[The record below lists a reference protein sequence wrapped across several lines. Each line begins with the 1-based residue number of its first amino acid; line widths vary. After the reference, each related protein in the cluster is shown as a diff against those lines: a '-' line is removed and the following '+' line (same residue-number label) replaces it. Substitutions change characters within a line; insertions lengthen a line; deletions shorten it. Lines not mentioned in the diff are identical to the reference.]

1 MDEIST
7 QEVEKHRRGPKPQA
21 RKKMLISMTAADYD
35 EFSMWADEAGT
46 TKAMLMHDI
55 MEHERERR
63 TVRKQFGLEPS
74 MHAAYE
80 ESNQWGGII
89 WRGDNLAGSDAGHS
103 LLNKFISEHPH
114 DDWTLSIYNTL
125 SATTAE
131 IDCPIEEIPR
141 IAAFVYN
148 LEHAAPMTFIGENPV
163 SKSYVVGMRCTRG
176 RLDFPGIY
184 RAEGGKLK
192 SIAFDGLDN

>member
-89 WRGDNLAGSDAGHS
+89 
-103 LLNKFISEHPH
+103 
-114 DDWTLSIYNTL
+114 
-125 SATTAE
+125 
-131 IDCPIEEIPR
+131 
-141 IAAFVYN
+141 
-148 LEHAAPMTFIGENPV
+148 
-163 SKSYVVGMRCTRG
+163 
-176 RLDFPGIY
+176 
-184 RAEGGKLK
+184 
-192 SIAFDGLDN
+192 